1 MKSTVRGTFA
11 GSAVARTISLTAG
24 LMLASAAF
32 GADSTKRVE
41 NEFEITPFYGTMGGG
56 KFEDPVD
63 SSDRD
68 ISGDSNWGIFLNLN
82 ADSPE
87 RQYELLYT
95 QQSTEVEGETKF
107 GMDIKY
113 LHIGGLVNFTD
124 VKHAIPYFGMTVG
137 ATQFS
142 PDLSGLD
149 DETKIS
155 FSAGGGVK
163 IPITDHIG
171 IRLDARA
178 FVTLLDSKGDLFCAS
193 RDGEAA
199 CRIRA
204 SSDTLFQYTA
214 TLGVIAAF

>member
-1 MKSTVRGTFA
+1 MKSSVRRTFA
-11 GSAVARTISLTAG
+11 GSALARAVSLAAG

-32 GADSTKRVE
+32 GAETGKRVE
-41 NEFEITPFYGTMGGG
+41 NNFEITPFFGTMGGG
-56 KFEDPVD
+56 KFEDPLD

-68 ISGDSNWGIFLNLN
+68 IASDNNWGIFLDMN

-95 QQSTEVEGETKF
+95 QQSTEVEGETKLD
-107 GMDIKY
+107 MDIKY

-142 PDLSGLD
+142 PDIGGLD
-149 DETKIS
+149 SETKLS

-163 IPITDHIG
+163 IPITDHVG

-178 FVTLLDSKGDLFCAS
+178 FVTLLDSDGDLFCAS
-193 RDGEAA
+193 VDGEAA

-204 SSDTLFQYTA
+204 SSDTLLQYTA